1 MAAKSKKD
9 NPISLEL
16 DKFEKKIK
24 QYQTYLETYNLLH
37 IEDTGE
43 RHKEITAQNSIMNLL
58 PNWLKG
64 LKELREISEK
74 ATIETRGGAE
84 INTAWRILKDKDS
97 E

>member
-1 MAAKSKKD
+1 MAKSKKD

-24 QYQTYLETYNLLH
+24 QYQTYLESYNLLH
-37 IEDTGE
+37 IEDATE

-64 LKELREISEK
+64 LKELRETAEK
-74 ATIETRGGAE
+74 VEIETRGGAE
-84 INTAWRILKDKDS
+84 VNTAWKLKKGMED
-97 E
+97 

>member
-1 MAAKSKKD
+1 MAKTKKE

-16 DKFEKKIK
+16 DKFEKKVK

-37 IEDTGE
+37 IEDSAE

-58 PNWLKG
+58 PNWLKA
-64 LKELREISEK
+64 LKELRETAEK
-74 ATIETRGGAE
+74 VDLETRGGAE
-84 INTAWRILKDKDS
+84 VNAAWKIKKGMD

>member
-1 MAAKSKKD
+1 MAKAKKD

-24 QYQTYLETYNLLH
+24 EYQTYLATYNLLH
-37 IEDTGE
+37 IQDAAE

-64 LKELREISEK
+64 LKELREVTEK
-74 ATIETRGGAE
+74 VEIETRGGATV
-84 INTAWRILKDKDS
+84 NTAWKLLK
-97 E
+97 EGNNE